1 MSHEVLA
8 SIYIYPGLFSQIS
21 LLKNI
26 YITKNGIKKNP
37 GTKARFEKVIKDLY
51 LTRIFLLFI
60 IISLCE
66 RHILTFGS
74 HRQSNS
80 SYRENQIIAKP
91 SLIDVWHFAELH
103 S

>member
-1 MSHEVLA
+1 MSHEVIA

-21 LLKNI
+21 PLKK

-51 LTRIFLLFI
+51 LTGIFLLFI
-60 IISLCE
+60 ITSLCE

-80 SYRENQIIAKP
+80 SYKENQIIAKS
-91 SLIDVWHFAELH
+91 SLIDV
-103 S
+103 